1 MKIFSFA
8 MTIVCLLYWTGGAIA
23 WGFFGWHPIDGLSGA
38 CSHSTKVS
46 DFWRPVRSLPLVEGV
61 LVNAEDV
68 SLRPLQPPLKPEA
81 PSFRTE

>member
-23 WGFFGWHPIDGLSGA
+23 

-46 DFWRPVRSLPLVEGV
+46 DFWRPVRSLLLVEGV
-61 LVNAEDV
+61 LVNAEGV